1 MCKNNDWD
9 LRSDNDVT
17 IYPKSLSEVMS
28 EENCRD
34 KFIEEVKKIVCT
46 GDRYGAPEDSF
57 DLISKLWSVYLGKEI
72 SSVDVCM
79 LMSLLK
85 IVRVKNN
92 PSHTD
97 SLIDLAGY
105 SCCAYEKQE
114 TK

>member
-1 MCKNNDWD
+1 MEQDWD
-9 LRSDNDVT
+9 FQSS
-17 IYPKSLSEVMS
+17 YPKTLSEVM
-28 EENCRD
+28 ENNNRN

-46 GDRYGAPEDSF
+46 GDRYGTPEDSF

-72 SSVDVCM
+72 TSVDVCM

-92 PSHTD
+92 PTHTD

-105 SCCAYEKQE
+105 SCCAFEKQE
-114 TK
+114 NNNG